1 MNKRLFVGGLPWAV
15 DDRQLMEHF
24 SSIGEVVNAT
34 VIRDR
39 ETQRSR
45 GFGFVEFSSEEEA
58 AKAVETLDGTE
69 MEGRQITVS
78 AAKQPG
84 SVSR

>member
-1 MNKRLFVGGLPWAV
+1 MTMNNRLFVGGLPWAI
-15 DDRQLMEHF
+15 DDHQLKDHF
-24 SSIGEVVNAT
+24 GSFGSVVNAT

-45 GFGFVEFSSEEEA
+45 GFGFVEFGSPDEA
-58 AKAVETLDGTE
+58 TKAVEALDGTE

-78 AAKQPG
+78 VAKQPG
-84 SVSR
+84 G

>member
-15 DDRQLMEHF
+15 DDRQLIEHF
-24 SSIGEVVNAT
+24 SSIGEVVSAT

-45 GFGFVEFSSEEEA
+45 GFGFVEYNSEEDA
-58 AKAVETLDGTE
+58 SKAVDALDGTE
-69 MEGRQITVS
+69 MDGRQITVS
-78 AAKQPG
+78 VAKQPG

>member
-15 DDRQLMEHF
+15 DDHQLRDRFTEY
-24 SSIGEVVNAT
+24 GAVVNAV

-45 GFGFVEFSSEEEA
+45 GFGFVEFEA
-58 AKAVETLDGTE
+58 PESANAAVEALDGSE
-69 MEGRQITVS
+69 MEGRRITVS
-78 AAKQPG
+78 VAKQPG
-84 SVSR
+84 G

>member
-15 DDRQLMEHF
+15 DDHQLRDHF
-24 SSIGEVVNAT
+24 QNVGQVINAT

-45 GFGFVEFSSEEEA
+45 GFGFVEFSTQEEA
-58 AKAVETLDGTE
+58 GKAVDSLDGTE
-69 MEGRQITVS
+69 MDGRQITVS
-78 AAKQPG
+78 VAKQPG
-84 SVSR
+84 S

>member
-15 DDRQLMEHF
+15 DDHQLRDHF
-24 SSIGEVVNAT
+24 QNYGEVVSAT

-45 GFGFVEFSSEEEA
+45 GFGFVEFSSDDDA
-58 AKAVETLDGTE
+58 SKAVETLDGSE
-69 MEGRQITVS
+69 MDGRQITVS
-78 AAKQPG
+78 VAKQPG
-84 SVSR
+84 G

>member
-1 MNKRLFVGGLPWAV
+1 MDNRLFVGGLPWAI
-15 DDRQLMEHF
+15 DDHQLKDHF
-24 SSIGEVVNAT
+24 GTFGSVVNAT

-45 GFGFVEFSSEEEA
+45 GFGFVEFGDPNEA
-58 AKAVETLDGTE
+58 TKAVEALDGTE

-78 AAKQPG
+78 VAKQPG
-84 SVSR
+84 G